1 MYNLRVDYEKRNGLN
16 PDGSIKIKDIKI
28 ILFILIITFLVSLN
42 KNIVY
47 SQISPINDSIYTQV
61 DLDFD
66 LNLNFQI
73 INKKKSVIG
82 FHRCYSFSDENYR
95 PLSIEFKFSIVD
107 KNDSLIKNLNPKFI
121 DLPISQKQCLYII
134 PTDSSCQITFNLRY
148 VISGL
153 NTFDIKNEKLKV
165 NIKYHVY
172 IIDDGLKEYF
182 ESFYI
187 DKYR

>member
-1 MYNLRVDYEKRNGLN
+1 M
-16 PDGSIKIKDIKI
+16 KIQF
-28 ILFILIITFLVSLN
+28 LFILIITFLVSLN
-42 KNIVY
+42 KNMVY
-47 SQISPINDSIYTQV
+47 SQISPIKDSIYTQV

-82 FHRCYSFSDENYR
+82 FHRCYSFSDEDYSSLN
-95 PLSIEFKFSIVD
+95 IEFEFSIVD

-121 DLPISQKQCLYII
+121 DLPISQKPCLYII
-134 PTDSSCQITFNLRY
+134 PTDSSCQIRFNLRD

-165 NIKYHVY
+165 NIRYYVY

-187 DKYR
+187 DKYKL

>member
-1 MYNLRVDYEKRNGLN
+1 M
-16 PDGSIKIKDIKI
+16 KIQF
-28 ILFILIITFLVSLN
+28 LFILIITFLVSLN

-134 PTDSSCQITFNLRY
+134 PTDS
-148 VISGL
+148 
-153 NTFDIKNEKLKV
+153 
-165 NIKYHVY
+165 
-172 IIDDGLKEYF
+172 
-182 ESFYI
+182 
-187 DKYR
+187 